1 MSQLDDELYTENSS
15 QYTEQ
20 MYINEKEELEMR
32 FGTLKELKKIYEMA
46 LSLQRDLQKQRED

>member
-1 MSQLDDELYTENSS
+1 
-15 QYTEQ
+15 

-46 LSLQRDLQKQRED
+46 LSL